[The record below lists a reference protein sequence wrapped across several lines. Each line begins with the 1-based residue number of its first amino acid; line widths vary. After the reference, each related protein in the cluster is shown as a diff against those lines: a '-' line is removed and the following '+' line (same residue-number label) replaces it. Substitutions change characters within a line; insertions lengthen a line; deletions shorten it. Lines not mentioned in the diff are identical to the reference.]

1 VLKSHALILP
11 LLLVLTRPLAGAQ
24 GSAGRAPDPLPSEP
38 PQAADVELADPEREP
53 GHQQQGAAAQDQGP
67 VLYLSVLLGGSW
79 PVASMNV
86 IYDPSFHAIA
96 RAELARGPFVRV
108 GAQVSFHA
116 FDAERPGEA
125 DNEGVIN
132 LSLFGKAL
140 GELGPYRPFAL
151 LGVGAYVSKEK
162 ETSGRRWDGGMQFGA
177 GFELPLS
184 EHVSTV
190 VGTGLHL
197 VFRGGEQDDY
207 LWLDGYLGF
216 LFRQP

>member
-1 VLKSHALILP
+1 MAEQEHDL
-11 LLLVLTRPLAGAQ
+11 
-24 GSAGRAPDPLPSEP
+24 
-38 PQAADVELADPEREP
+38 
-53 GHQQQGAAAQDQGP
+53 
-67 VLYLSVLLGGSW
+67 VLYLAVLTGASW

-86 IYDPSFHAIA
+86 IYDPSFLATA
-96 RAELARGPFVRV
+96 RGELAVSPFVRL

-132 LSLFGKAL
+132 LALFGKAL
-140 GELGPYRPFAL
+140 GDVGPYRPFAL
-151 LGVGAYVSKEK
+151 LGIGAYVSKEK
-162 ETSGRRWDGGMQFGA
+162 ETGTRRWDGGMQFGA

-184 EHVSTV
+184 EYVSALA
-190 VGTGLHL
+190 GTGLHL
-197 VFRGGEQDDY
+197 VYRGGEQDDY

>member
-1 VLKSHALILP
+1 
-11 LLLVLTRPLAGAQ
+11 
-24 GSAGRAPDPLPSEP
+24 
-38 PQAADVELADPEREP
+38 
-53 GHQQQGAAAQDQGP
+53 
-67 VLYLSVLLGGSW
+67 
-79 PVASMNV
+79 MN
-86 IYDPSFHAIA
+86 
-96 RAELARGPFVRV
+96 PFVRV

-140 GELGPYRPFAL
+140 GELGPYRPFAV
-151 LGVGAYVSKEK
+151 LGIGAYVSKET

-184 EHVSTV
+184 EHLSAVT
-190 VGTGLHL
+190 GTALHL

>member
-1 VLKSHALILP
+1 MLKSQALIFP
-11 LLLVLTRPLAGAQ
+11 LLLVVTRPLAGAQ
-24 GSAGRAPDPLPSEP
+24 DWAGGAPDPLASEP
-38 PQAADVELADPEREP
+38 PQAADVGLADAERQP
-53 GHQQQGAAAQDQGP
+53 GQEQGVAAQDQGP

-140 GELGPYRPFAL
+140 GALGPYKPFAL

-162 ETSGRRWDGGMQFGA
+162 ETSGRRWDGGMQFGV

-190 VGTGLHL
+190 VGSGLHL
-197 VFRGGEQDDY
+197 VFRGGEQNDY